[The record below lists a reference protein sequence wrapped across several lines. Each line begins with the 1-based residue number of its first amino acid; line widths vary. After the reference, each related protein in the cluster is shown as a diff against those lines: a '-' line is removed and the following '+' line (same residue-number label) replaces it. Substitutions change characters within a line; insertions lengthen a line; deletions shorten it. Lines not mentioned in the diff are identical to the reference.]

1 MIKRHIET
9 ELLNLLGE
17 YPVVTILGPRQA
29 GKTTLAKT
37 GLRGYQYS
45 NLEVP
50 ETRQFATDDPKA
62 FLAQFKGNVIL
73 DEIQRVPE
81 LLSYIQDIVDR
92 EQRNGQFVLTGSH
105 QLALREAITQSLAGR
120 TSILELLPFSIAEL
134 RGADINFDLAEDYIY
149 QGFLPRIY
157 DQNQRPTPAYSN
169 YYQTYVERDV
179 RQLINLKDYSLF
191 EKFIKLLA
199 GRVGQLMDYTSLAN
213 DVGVTSKTIKHWLSI
228 LEASFVVYKL
238 SPYFENFGKRVVKSP
253 KYYFIDTGL
262 LSFLLGIEK
271 PEQVSRDPLVGQLFE
286 NLVVLECLKTRYNQG
301 KLSNLYY
308 YRDSNGKEADIIFQE
323 GRALTAIEIKS
334 STTYHSNFLRNL
346 EKFARLSPAITQ
358 SYLVYGGDRMEFS
371 GNFAALNF
379 TEVDAIFSPLDSDQ
393 GSAREG

>member
-1 MIKRHIET
+1 MIKRHIEA

-17 YPVVTILGPRQA
+17 YPVVMILGPRQA

-37 GLRGYQYS
+37 GLRGYEYS

-120 TSILELLPFSIAEL
+120 TSNLELLPFSIAEL

-199 GRVGQLMDYTSLAN
+199 GRGRTINGLHVTGQ
-213 DVGVTSKTIKHWLSI
+213 
-228 LEASFVVYKL
+228 
-238 SPYFENFGKRVVKSP
+238 
-253 KYYFIDTGL
+253 
-262 LSFLLGIEK
+262 
-271 PEQVSRDPLVGQLFE
+271 
-286 NLVVLECLKTRYNQG
+286 
-301 KLSNLYY
+301 
-308 YRDSNGKEADIIFQE
+308 
-323 GRALTAIEIKS
+323 
-334 STTYHSNFLRNL
+334 
-346 EKFARLSPAITQ
+346 
-358 SYLVYGGDRMEFS
+358 
-371 GNFAALNF
+371 
-379 TEVDAIFSPLDSDQ
+379 
-393 GSAREG
+393 

>member
-1 MIKRHIET
+1 MIKRHIEA

-37 GLRGYQYS
+37 GLRGYEYS

-134 RGADINFDLAEDYIY
+134 RGSAVHSAAAPGCVAERACRGFQLYPWALLRVTRILKLDRAEHSAPLA
-149 QGFLPRIY
+149 
-157 DQNQRPTPAYSN
+157 
-169 YYQTYVERDV
+169 
-179 RQLINLKDYSLF
+179 
-191 EKFIKLLA
+191 
-199 GRVGQLMDYTSLAN
+199 
-213 DVGVTSKTIKHWLSI
+213 
-228 LEASFVVYKL
+228 
-238 SPYFENFGKRVVKSP
+238 
-253 KYYFIDTGL
+253 
-262 LSFLLGIEK
+262 
-271 PEQVSRDPLVGQLFE
+271 
-286 NLVVLECLKTRYNQG
+286 
-301 KLSNLYY
+301 
-308 YRDSNGKEADIIFQE
+308 
-323 GRALTAIEIKS
+323 
-334 STTYHSNFLRNL
+334 
-346 EKFARLSPAITQ
+346 
-358 SYLVYGGDRMEFS
+358 
-371 GNFAALNF
+371 
-379 TEVDAIFSPLDSDQ
+379 
-393 GSAREG
+393 